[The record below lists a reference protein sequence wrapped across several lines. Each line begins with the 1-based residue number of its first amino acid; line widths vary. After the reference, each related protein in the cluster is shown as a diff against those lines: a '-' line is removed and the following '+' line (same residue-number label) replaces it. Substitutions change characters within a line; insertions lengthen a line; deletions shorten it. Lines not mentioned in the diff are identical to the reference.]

1 MLKYVEAKVVF
12 SEIPEEIT
20 LAISISNCPNRC
32 IGCHSKELWTDIGEE
47 LDTKEIKNLIESNK
61 GITCVCFLGGDS
73 EPRTVE
79 SLAYYIKDHY
89 SFLKTAWYSGK
100 DFLRVSL
107 EAFDYVKVGS
117 YNRELGPLNSPTT
130 NQKLYKITDIT
141 NKFLTL

>member
-32 IGCHSKELWTDIGEE
+32 IGCHSKELWTDIGKE
-47 LDTKEIKNLIESNK
+47 LNTKEIRSLIESNK

-79 SLAYYIKDHY
+79 SLAHYIKEHY
-89 SFLKTAWYSGK
+89 SPLKTAWYSGK

-107 EAFDYVKVGS
+107 EEFDYVKVGS
-117 YNRELGPLNSPTT
+117 FNKELGPLSSPTT

-141 NKFLTL
+141 SKFLTL